1 MTRLTTLRLTRLQ
14 EGLSQHEVEMKTGI
28 HQALLSLYE
37 RKLRT
42 PSDAHKKAL
51 AEFYGKKVE
60 QLWK

>member
-37 RKLRT
+37 RELRT
-42 PSDAHKKAL
+42 PNDAHKDAL
-51 AEFYGKKVE
+51 AKLYSKKVKE
-60 QLWK
+60 LWE